1 MSQFKRK
8 LSAFTA
14 MLALISFSGAA
25 MAVTSS
31 DVIGKTNNTNVIDT
45 SSKRTD
51 INITS
56 GKAGDVGQIDFKNF
70 NVGKGEHLNYGFS
83 NVSQTMI
90 NRVLGGNESQIL
102 GKITNSCIT
111 GSSCSSYAT
120 TSKVILINPAGV
132 MFGQG
137 STVDLNSFTVS
148 TFDFNGAKN
157 LKGMTNSAI
166 EAYQKGTLNKL
177 SPTAAVNGENRAYG
191 NITFDSNYTQAFKDA
206 GIDMNKFA
214 GKTKITLDGT
224 HFDNFTYDSNYNI
237 TGVAGINKNKSL
249 NIVSDNVAYK
259 DSLIRTGS
267 NFNYGSYDQSYGNVR
282 IVTADGVTFSYLGN
296 GYTNNYKV
304 ADDTKNNV
312 VRNVTMDNSGLA
324 KNQTGI
330 RSGDIRIENRSNAAG
345 SDIKIKNTLIK
356 GTKLVN
362 GENGNVLIVGSH
374 DVELANSRIDTIN
387 TSITKNGNTQD
398 TKSKTGGEVYV
409 SAGKNLK
416 VSDSVITTAG
426 TKSTASANAAAVRLY
441 SQGGDVNVTNTRVLS
456 DGTVKA
462 VAYDNVNINNSLL
475 QASNTVDS
483 TQTKNAEI
491 SGASGVNIKNSVVH
505 GSGDVNITSK
515 YTNNKVAGNIN
526 ISSDKTN
533 GQNQTL
539 ITAGNK
545 LSIEGANTTLDNAS
559 LAYKDIKFYGNN
571 TTGINN
577 VTVKNDTTFSPK
589 TASGSI
595 SKDITLETNG
605 DFTMDNATMKAA
617 SYSLKLDRVN
627 PNDSKSDLVDDGTA
641 NAIGYTIKVN
651 PANANNLKVTS
662 TQGNV
667 NVKNSSNITTT
678 NTTLTSST
686 KNVNITDSTLT
697 ASKDITANAAKDV
710 TIKNSKLNADNDV
723 NATAKGGALHITKS
737 TKIAAKNDINLTSND
752 TINFGKDTDA
762 NVNIG
767 NTSDI
772 QAGHN
777 INIKST
783 AGDITAEKTTMP
795 VLKYGNRLAFNA
807 KKDNI
812 FTSENSLKSVNVDYK
827 AGGANKF
834 YTNGDNQF
842 VNSTLEAPE
851 NFIESGHDVIMN
863 SLTIKQATTNAK
875 DTVTK
880 IYANGNVTTDDVTG
894 TAAADVAKTVKEFPQ
909 SVSTNRTG
917 TGKTTLDI
925 SKTKLNVTTE
935 VVKDSSNPD
944 NGSITLDVKN
954 ADNKEAGL
962 ELTAQ
967 NVAALDKDP
976 TGGNFRQ
983 GYYKS
988 GTQKWDENIAPKE
1001 GPEIRLNATDDK
1013 VSIKKLTSDKLTLDP
1028 NDTKIADNTNGMPV
1042 ITVRDQGGLNLDPT
1056 LDYNDGTPNGFTYDK
1071 NYNSKDENTVGGDLT
1086 FGEWSEW
1093 RPTGEKWTDPDGT
1106 THTIYE
1112 STRDGSISDKVTTKI
1127 DQAHKVTFDNNG
1139 NPGEFELI
1147 YDKKSTT
1154 VEPGKTITANQVKN
1168 DPSVVPPGHTPDDF
1182 IKTKDDICEPEPPVN
1197 PDFGD
1202 LDSYI
1207 NQTTLPR
1214 EQVEISKSSTVA
1226 DGTADQTSSIM
1237 SAAAKVDISEED
1249 TSALNANSK
1258 DEEKE
1263 LD

>member
-31 DVIGKTNNTNVIDT
+31 DVIGKTGNTSVVDT
-45 SSKRTD
+45 SKVRTD
-51 INITS
+51 LNITS

-102 GKITNSCIT
+102 GKITNSCIN
-111 GSSCSSYAT
+111 GGSCSSYAT

-157 LKGMTNSAI
+157 LKGMTNSALDS
-166 EAYQKGTLNKL
+166 YQKGTLNKL
-177 SPTAAVNGENRAYG
+177 SPTAAVNGEGRAYG

-224 HFDNFTYDSNYNI
+224 HFDNFTYDNNYNI
-237 TGVAGINKNKSL
+237 TGVAEINKNKSL
-249 NIVSDNVAYK
+249 DIVSDNVAYK

-267 NFNYGSYDQSYGNVR
+267 NYNYGSYNQSFGNVR

-296 GYTNNYKV
+296 GYTNGYKV
-304 ADDTKNNV
+304 AADTKNNV
-312 VRNVTMDNSGLA
+312 TRTVSIDNSGLA
-324 KNQTGI
+324 KDKTAI
-330 RSGDIRIENRSNAAG
+330 RSGDVRIENRSNAAG

-356 GTKLVN
+356 ATKLVN
-362 GENGNVLIVGSH
+362 GENGNVLIVGSKN
-374 DVELANSRIDTIN
+374 VELANSRIDTVN
-387 TSITKNGNTQD
+387 TSVTANGKTENTKG
-398 TKSKTGGEVYV
+398 KTGGEVYI
-409 SAGKNLK
+409 SADKNLK

-426 TKSTASANAAAVRLY
+426 TTSTASASAAAVRLY
-441 SQGGDVNVTNTRVLS
+441 SQGGDVNVKNTRVLS
-456 DGTVKA
+456 DGNLKA
-462 VAYDNVNINNSLL
+462 IAYNNVNVDNSLL

-483 TQTKNAEI
+483 SQTKNAEI
-491 SGASGVNIKNSVVH
+491 SGASSVNIKNTVVH
-505 GSGDVNITSK
+505 GTGDVNITSK
-515 YTNNKVAGNIN
+515 YTNGKVAGNIN
-526 ISSDKTN
+526 ISSDKAN

-539 ITAGNK
+539 ISAGKN
-545 LSIEGANTTLDNAS
+545 LSVEGANTTLDNAS
-559 LAYKDIKFYGNN
+559 LAYSNIKFYGNN

-589 TASGSI
+589 TASGSV
-595 SKDITLETNG
+595 SKNITLETNG
-605 DFTMDNATMKAA
+605 DFTMDKATMKAA
-617 SYSLKLDRVN
+617 AYSMKLNRVN
-627 PNDSKSDLVDDGTA
+627 PNDSTSDLVDDGTA
-641 NAIGYTIKVN
+641 NAIGYTLKIT
-651 PANANNLKVTS
+651 PANAGNLKVTS

-678 NTTLTSST
+678 NTTLESTT
-686 KNVNITDSTLT
+686 KNVNINDSTLT
-697 ASKDITANAAKDV
+697 ASKDININAAKDA
-710 TIKNSKLNADNDV
+710 TINKSTLDAGNNANV
-723 NATAKGGALHITKS
+723 TAKGGALHITNS
-737 TKIAAKNDINLTSND
+737 AKIAAKNDINLTSND
-752 TINFGKDTDA
+752 SINFGKDADS

-767 NTSDI
+767 NTSNI

-777 INIKST
+777 INVKST
-783 AGDITAEKTTMP
+783 AGNITAEKTTMP
-795 VLKYGNRLAFNA
+795 VLTYGNRLAFDA
-807 KKDNI
+807 KKDNV

-863 SLTIKQATTNAK
+863 NLTIKQATTNAK

-894 TAAADVAKTVKEFPQ
+894 TAAADVAKSVKEFPQ

-925 SKTKLNVTTE
+925 SKTKLAVTTE
-935 VVKDSSNPD
+935 VVKDSANPD

-954 ADNKEAGL
+954 ADNKEAGV

-976 TGGNFRQ
+976 TGGNFRT

-988 GTQKWDENIAPKE
+988 GTQKWDENIAAKE
-1001 GPEIRLNATDDK
+1001 GPEIRLNATDNK
-1013 VSIKKLTSDKLTLDP
+1013 ISIKKLTSDKLTLDT
-1028 NDTKIADNTNGMPV
+1028 NDTKIADKTNGTPV
-1042 ITVRDQGGLNLDPT
+1042 ITVRDQGGFNLDPK

-1071 NYNSKDENTVGGDLT
+1071 NYNTKDKTTTGGDLT

-1093 RPTGEKWTDPDGT
+1093 KPTGEAWTDPDGT
-1106 THTIYE
+1106 THKIYE
-1112 STRDGSISDKVTTKI
+1112 STRDGNISDKTTTQI
-1127 DQAHKVTFDNNG
+1127 DQAHKITFDNNG

-1147 YDKKSTT
+1147 YDKKLTT
-1154 VEPGKTITANQVKN
+1154 VDPGKTITAEQVKN
-1168 DPSVVPPGHTPDDF
+1168 DSSVVPPGYTPDDF

-1249 TSALNANSK
+1249 SNALNTTK
-1258 DEEKE
+1258 DDEK
-1263 LD
+1263 DID